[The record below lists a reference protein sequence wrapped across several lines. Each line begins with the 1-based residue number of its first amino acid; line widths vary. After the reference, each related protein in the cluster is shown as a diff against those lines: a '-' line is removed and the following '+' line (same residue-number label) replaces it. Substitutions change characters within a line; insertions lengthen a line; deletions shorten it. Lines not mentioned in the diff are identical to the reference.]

1 MMVWGVVLI
10 LAGLFFLYQTIKQP
24 IKGDYG
30 FTNLKGY
37 AAGLLFILIGIY
49 FVFEYFGSQ

>member
-1 MMVWGVVLI
+1 MVWGIILI
-10 LAGLFFLYQTIKQP
+10 LIGLFFLYQTIKHP
-24 IKGDYG
+24 IKEDYG

-49 FVFEYFGSQ
+49 FLFDYLGLQ